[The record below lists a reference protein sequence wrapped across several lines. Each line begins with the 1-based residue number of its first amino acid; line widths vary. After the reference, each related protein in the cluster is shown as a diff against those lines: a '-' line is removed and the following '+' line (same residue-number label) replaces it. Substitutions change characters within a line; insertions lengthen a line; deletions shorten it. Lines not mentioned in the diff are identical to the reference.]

1 MRTLSLTIAFVLTMA
16 LTACGYKTPLT
27 LPKPKPD
34 AVAPKP
40 APAPVSAPDAA
51 KPDTK

>member
-1 MRTLSLTIAFVLTMA
+1 MRTRLLIIAIALTTA

-34 AVAPKP
+34 ATAPKATP
-40 APAPVSAPDAA
+40 TPPSAPDTA
-51 KPDTK
+51 KPESK

>member
-1 MRTLSLTIAFVLTMA
+1 MRTLCLTFALVLAMA

-27 LPKPKPD
+27 LPKPG

-40 APAPVSAPDAA
+40 APAPAATPDSA
-51 KPDTK
+51 KPESK

>member
-1 MRTLSLTIAFVLTMA
+1 MRTLCLTFALVLAMA

-27 LPKPKPD
+27 LPKPG

-40 APAPVSAPDAA
+40 APVATPDSA
-51 KPDTK
+51 KPESK